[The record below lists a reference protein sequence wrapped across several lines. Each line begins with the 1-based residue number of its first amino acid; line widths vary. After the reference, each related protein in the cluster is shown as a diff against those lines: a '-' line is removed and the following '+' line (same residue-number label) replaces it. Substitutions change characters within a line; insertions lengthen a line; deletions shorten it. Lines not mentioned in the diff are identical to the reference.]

1 MSAYAKLRRRRQ
13 LFVDAYVRTGSNK
26 DAAIASGYAG
36 KRPEVAGHKLMA
48 NLEVKA
54 AVAEREKEAIERAGV
69 RHVRVLEEM
78 ATLALASLEALRK
91 EDGVLRTFKELPAEL
106 LRGAEAIEFNPDG
119 SVKRVKLAKTQ
130 GLHMLGQYLKL
141 LTNVM
146 EHQGKDGGPIQTNEV
161 SDLEKARRIAHLLAQ
176 GLRASPPATVLT
188 DGPDDLTG
196 ESGA

>member
-1 MSAYAKLRRRRQ
+1 
-13 LFVDAYVRTGSNK
+13 
-26 DAAIASGYAG
+26 
-36 KRPEVAGHKLMA
+36 MA

-54 AVAEREKEAIERAGV
+54 AVAEREQQAIERAGV
-69 RHVRVLEEM
+69 RRVRVLEEM
-78 ATLALASLEALRK
+78 ATLALSSLEALRD
-91 EDGVLRTFKELPAEL
+91 ENGSLRTFKDLPPEL

-146 EHQGKDGGPIQTNEV
+146 EHQGKDGGPIETHEV

-176 GLRASPPATVLT
+176 GLRAQAPASVLS
-188 DGPDDLTG
+188 DGPDELTG
-196 ESGA
+196 ESGASNPLCPGISQSATSS